1 MFQNIY
7 NNSSCEKQKRRMC
20 STASPQTTILI
31 RIGTVFY
38 LRRNGDIY
46 GSIVQVKPYVYVYFS
61 R

>member
-1 MFQNIY
+1 
-7 NNSSCEKQKRRMC
+7 MC